1 MKFVLIAAMD
11 KNRAIGKDGG
21 IPWHFPKDFAW
32 FKEQTLGHPVLMG
45 RKCYEDIIK
54 YTKGKPLPG
63 RKNIVLSSQNIIAEG
78 FEFYKNIED
87 AIYQKD
93 KDNNLIEKYDT
104 LFIIGGANL
113 YNEFIN
119 NPYTSKIIL
128 TSIDIEIEKADTFFP
143 SFDETLFQKTLN
155 KEEIDKGVKLTF
167 EIYEKTV

>member
-1 MKFVLIAAMD
+1 MNFVLIAAMD

-87 AIYQKD
+87 AIYLKD
-93 KDNNLIEKYDT
+93 ENNNLIDKHKT

-113 YNEFIN
+113 YNEFVSY
-119 NPYTSKIIL
+119 PHTTKIIL
-128 TSIDIEIEKADTFFP
+128 TTIDIEIKNADTFFP
-143 SFDETLFQKTLN
+143 SFDETLFKKTSS
-155 KEEIDKGVKLTF
+155 KEEIDKDVKLTF